1 MADQKKKK
9 RYEKKKKE
17 EIFDLRFDLV
27 PSPHEMN
34 SKHSEA
40 DHLRVNLPNI

>member
-1 MADQKKKK
+1 MADQKKK

-17 EIFDLRFDLV
+17 EIFDIQFDLV
-27 PSPHEMN
+27 PSHEMN